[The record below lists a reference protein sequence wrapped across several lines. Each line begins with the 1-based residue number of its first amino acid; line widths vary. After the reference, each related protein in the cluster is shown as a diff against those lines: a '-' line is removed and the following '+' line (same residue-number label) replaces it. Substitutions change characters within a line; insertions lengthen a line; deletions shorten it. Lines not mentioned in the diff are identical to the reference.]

1 MLGFMDYV
9 QKAFYEASHWNH
21 DNSYST
27 LTATAQGMARWISLS
42 MREVVDMLTL
52 YSFA

>member
-27 LTATAQGMARWISLS
+27 LTATAQGTAYQ
-42 MREVVDMLTL
+42 TL
-52 YSFA
+52 RFAMESFDRI

>member
-9 QKAFYEASHWNH
+9 QKAFLEASNWNQ

-27 LTATAQGMARWISLS
+27 LTATAQGALSYRPRQKISKL
-42 MREVVDMLTL
+42 LTL
-52 YSFA
+52 PHSSA